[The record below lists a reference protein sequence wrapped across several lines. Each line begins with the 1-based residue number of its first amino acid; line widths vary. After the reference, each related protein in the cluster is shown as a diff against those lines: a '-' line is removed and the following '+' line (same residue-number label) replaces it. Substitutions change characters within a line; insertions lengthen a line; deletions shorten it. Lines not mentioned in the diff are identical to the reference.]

1 MKRHFKKEINIKP
14 MKKLAQFS
22 VSYPVTV
29 AMIILG
35 IVLLGIISF
44 SRLGTDLFPDLNN
57 PKIVVEI
64 ESGERPPEEM
74 EKQFVENI
82 ENTIIRQSGV
92 VNVSSVSKVGTA
104 QIDVEYN
111 WDQDMDEAFL
121 DIQKALTSY
130 SQNEDVEALN
140 IFRNDPNAS
149 PIMLAAVFN
158 PAIDDM
164 DDLRKIAENYI
175 RNELIRLDGIADVRL
190 SGDETK
196 EIIIET
202 NPYILESHRIT
213 SSSIISKI
221 ESYNQ
226 NVSGGSIEELGQKY
240 TIKGVSI
247 YKSTDDLGKL
257 VVGTTLQTDEEGK
270 SVEVPI
276 LLNDVATITYKNEDP
291 TNIVRLNGK
300 RCIGLSIYKETK
312 FNTVAA
318 IETLNEGFE
327 KIQKALPGYEFTVIK
342 NQGKFIDDA
351 INEVEDSAVIGIIFA
366 VIILF
371 VFLRRVGTTFIVSI
385 SIPISIIATFNLMYF
400 NGLTLNIM
408 TLGGLALGAGM
419 LVDNAII
426 VVENIFSL
434 LEKGVGIRKAAVE
447 GTAKVG
453 GALVASTLT
462 TIVVFLPIVYLH
474 GASGELFKDQAW
486 TVAFS
491 LLSSLFVAI
500 LIIPV
505 LSVFILGKKAE
516 VSVPK
521 ERSYAKY
528 NRFLLKALDKRFLV
542 IGLSVILVVASYYA
556 TSLIGSEFMP
566 AAQTKEFSIEVSL
579 PSGTSLERTS
589 STLQNMEEMIQES
602 LGEHIEN
609 IYAHAGPESSSGG
622 SESSVFDGENTGYI
636 KLTLNESTT
645 LSTNEFIPVLNQM
658 FDGIPNLELEFIQ
671 DETALQEILGSESAP
686 VMIEVSGEDLYELD
700 LLTDQVYAILK
711 DDAQLYNVK
720 SSFETGVPEV
730 NIEIDRYR
738 AGLFNIDA
746 SSIINQLK
754 EFLMGKDAG
763 SIESDGELTD
773 ITLKMPDYPL
783 KDLKNFIIQNGESE
797 YRLGELAKISIGNS
811 PKEVIRDNQNR
822 VGRITAH
829 IQGDIAIDKLTKDIE
844 NRLSQISFPQGYK
857 YQIKGDELKR
867 KDSFGSL
874 SFALILSIVLV
885 YMVMASQFESLLH
898 PFTILLTIPLAG
910 VGAIAAFLILGKSL
924 NIMAYIGLVMLA
936 GIAVNDSIILVDA
949 INQLNREGVKLKEAI
964 VKATNSRVRPI
975 LMTSLTTI
983 LGLLPLTIGFGESA
997 AIRSSMAIAVIGGL
1011 ITSTLLTLVVIPCLY
1026 YIFEEILNRKK
1037 VRENQ

>member
-1 MKRHFKKEINIKP
+1 

-64 ESGERPPEEM
+64 ESGERPPEEL
-74 EKQFVENI
+74 EKQFVENM

-121 DIQKALTSY
+121 DLQKALTTY
-130 SQNEDVEALN
+130 SQNEDIDELN
-140 IFRNDPNAS
+140 IYRNDPNAS
-149 PIMLAAVFN
+149 PIMLAAVSN
-158 PAIDDM
+158 PAITDM

-202 NPYILESHRIT
+202 NPYILESHNIT

-257 VVGTTLQTDEEGK
+257 VVGTTIQEDEDGS
-270 SVEVPI
+270 SVEVP
-276 LLNDVATITYKNEDP
+276 LLLKNVASINYKNEDP

-312 FNTVAA
+312 YNTVSA
-318 IETLNEGFE
+318 IEKLNEGFE

-351 INEVEDSAVIGIIFA
+351 ISEVEDSAIIGIIFA

-385 SIPISIIATFNLMYF
+385 SIPISIVATFNLMYF

-434 LEKGVGIRKAAVE
+434 LEQGIGIRKAAIE

-462 TIVVFLPIVYLH
+462 TIVVFLPIIYLH

-505 LSVFILGKKAE
+505 LSVYILGKKAE
-516 VSVPK
+516 AIVPK
-521 ERSYAKY
+521 ERSYKKY
-528 NRFLLKALDKRFLV
+528 NSFLIKALDKRYLV
-542 IGLSVILVVASYYA
+542 IGLAFLLVLGAYFSI
-556 TSLIGSEFMP
+556 SLIGSEFMP
-566 AAQTKEFSIEVSL
+566 TAQTKEFSIEATL
-579 PSGTSLERTS
+579 PSGTNLNRTS
-589 STLQNMEEMIQES
+589 STLENMEKMIQS
-602 LGEHIEN
+602 SFSEHIEN
-609 IYAHAGPESSSGG
+609 IYTHAGPESSSES
-622 SESSVFDGENTGYI
+622 SEESVFDGENTGYI
-636 KLTLNESTT
+636 KLILNDETSLSTT
-645 LSTNEFIPVLNQM
+645 EIIPVLNQM
-658 FDGIPNLELEFIQ
+658 FSGIPNLELEYIQ

-686 VMIEVSGEDLYELD
+686 VMIEVIGEDLNELD
-700 LLTDQVYAILK
+700 SLTDKVFALLK
-711 DDAQLYNVK
+711 DDANLYNVK

-738 AGLFNIDA
+738 AGLFDIDA
-746 SSIINQLK
+746 SSIISQLK

-763 SIESDGELTD
+763 SIESNGELTD

-783 KDLKNFIIQNGESE
+783 KDLNNFVIENGDSE

-811 PKEVIRDNQNR
+811 SKEVIRDNQNR

-829 IQGDIAIDKLTKDIE
+829 IRGDIAIDKLTNKIE
-844 NRLSQISFPQGYK
+844 NKLLQIDFPQGYK

-867 KDSFGSL
+867 KESFGSL
-874 SFALILSIVLV
+874 SFALILSVILV

-949 INQLNREGVKLKEAI
+949 INQLKREGIKLKDAI
-964 VKATNSRVRPI
+964 IRAANSRLRPI

-1011 ITSTLLTLVVIPCLY
+1011 VTSTLLTLVVIPCLY
-1026 YIFEEILNRKK
+1026 YIFEEILRGKK
-1037 VRENQ
+1037 LRNE